1 MLYIGLLLL
10 AATGAFTGLV
20 IAYNLSGGPEYT
32 VSVFDQDIVTMNSLA
47 IFCSGL
53 ALAVLFCLGLGLVL
67 VRSGSAHPRHRRP
80 RGPGR
85 THETTTVRHHEGT
98 GDDHGR

>member
-1 MLYIGLLLL
+1 MTRMLIIGLILL

-32 VSVFDQDIVTMNSLA
+32 VSVFGQDIATLNSLA

-53 ALAVLFCLGLGLVL
+53 ALALLFSLGLAVATN
-67 VRSGSAHPRHRRP
+67 RAAHGRHRRP
-80 RGPGR
+80 RASR
-85 THETTTVRHHEGT
+85 TRDASALHHDEGI